1 MAAQMTQAD
10 FQVGIVGAGFSGI
23 VAALRLQESNRDSF
37 VILEQADAPGGTW
50 RDNTYPGCACDVPSN
65 LYSIS
70 TAPNPNW
77 SQAYSS
83 QAEILE
89 YLKRVIADHNLGSH
103 IRYNSD
109 VTQLEFLEREGFW
122 RITDRAGKVVTV
134 RSVIL
139 GMGPFSRPSWPTILG
154 LETYTGQRL
163 HTARWDHSID
173 LSGKRVGIIGTGASA
188 VQIVPEIAG
197 QVAHLTVFQRSA
209 AWIGD
214 RMNREI
220 DHAKQEQ
227 YQRLPW
233 LQALERNVLY
243 WVMELRGTLFTGN
256 KTVHNFVKSTSL
268 KKLEREVPDPE
279 LRGKLTPNYE
289 FGCKR
294 ILSSDDYLPCF
305 SRENVT
311 LETDAIF
318 EVTANGIRTANAQSG
333 PTLHEFDV
341 LICATG
347 FEVASIS
354 NDMKIIGLNGR
365 ELLSEWRERGAME
378 AYKGSSVAGFPN
390 LNFML
395 GPNTGLGHSS
405 MISIMEA
412 QANYIMGYTEL
423 LEQNANAYLDVKAE
437 IQREHNAQL
446 QTQFIGTVWASGC
459 KSWYINSSGKNTTL
473 YPRLVQ
479 AFRNR
484 TRGVNPLE
492 YELVKLS

>member
-1 MAAQMTQAD
+1 MGAD

-23 VAALRLQESNRDSF
+23 VAALRLQASNRNSF

-83 QAEILE
+83 QAEILQ
-89 YLKRVIADHNLGSH
+89 YLKRVIADHKLESH

-109 VTQLEFLEREGFW
+109 VIQLEFLEREGVW
-122 RITDRAGKVVTV
+122 RITDRAGKTVTV

-139 GMGPFSRPSWPTILG
+139 GMGPFSRPSWPEIPG
-154 LETYTGQRL
+154 LEHFTGKRL

-188 VQIVPEIAG
+188 VQIAPEIAG
-197 QVAHLTVFQRSA
+197 KVAHLTVFQRSA

-220 DHAKQEQ
+220 ESAKKDQ

-243 WVMELRGTLFTGN
+243 WVMEARGTLFTGN
-256 KTVHNFVKSTSL
+256 KTVHNFVKSGSL

-279 LRGKLTPNYE
+279 LRRKLTPNYE

-305 SRENVT
+305 SRKNVT
-311 LETDAIF
+311 LETDAIL
-318 EVTANGIRTANAQSG
+318 EVTANGIRTANAQSEQ
-333 PTLHEFDV
+333 TQHEFDV

-354 NDMKIIGLNGR
+354 NDMRIIGLNGR
-365 ELLSEWRERGAME
+365 ELLGEWRERGAME

-412 QANYIMGYTEL
+412 QANYIMGYTAL
-423 LEQNANAYLDVKAE
+423 LEQHANAYLDVKAE

-446 QTQFIGTVWASGC
+446 QTQFVGTVWASGC

-484 TRGVNPLE
+484 TRGVNSLE
-492 YELVKLS
+492 YELVNVS

>member
-1 MAAQMTQAD
+1 MDAQAVKAD

-23 VAALRLQESNRDSF
+23 VAALRLQESNRNSF
-37 VILEQADAPGGTW
+37 VILEQAASPGGTW

-77 SQAYSS
+77 SKAYSS

-89 YLKRVIADHNLGSH
+89 YLNRVIADHQLEPH

-109 VTQLEFLEREGFW
+109 VTQLEFFEREGIW
-122 RITDRAGKVVTV
+122 RITDRAGKTVTV

-139 GMGPFSRPSWPTILG
+139 GIGPFSRPSWPAIPG
-154 LETYTGQRL
+154 LETFTGKRL

-188 VQIVPEIAG
+188 VQIVPE
-197 QVAHLTVFQRSA
+197 VVSSVSHLTVFQRSA

-220 DHAKQEQ
+220 DRSKQEQ

-243 WVMELRGTLFTGN
+243 WIMEVRGNLFTGN
-256 KTVHNFVKSTSL
+256 KTIHNFFKSQSL
-268 KKLEREVPDPE
+268 KKLEREVLDPE
-279 LRGKLTPNYE
+279 LRRKLTPNYE

-305 SRENVT
+305 SRENIT
-311 LETDAIF
+311 LETDAIL
-318 EVTANGIRTANAQSG
+318 EITPNGIRTANTS
-333 PTLHEFDV
+333 HELDV

-354 NDMKIIGLNGR
+354 GEMRILGLKGR

-405 MISIMEA
+405 MLAIMEA
-412 QANYIMGYTEL
+412 QANYIMAYTQL
-423 LEQNANAYLDVKAE
+423 LERNANAYLDVKAE
-437 IQREHNAQL
+437 VQREHNAQL
-446 QTQFIGTVWASGC
+446 QTQFVGTVWASGC

-484 TRGVNPLE
+484 TRDVNPLE

>member
-1 MAAQMTQAD
+1 MAAE
-10 FQVGIVGAGFSGI
+10 FQVGIIGAGFSGV
-23 VAALRLQESNRDSF
+23 VAALRLKQSNRNSF
-37 VILEQADAPGGTW
+37 VILEQAASPGGTW

-70 TAPNPNW
+70 SVPNPNW

-83 QAEILE
+83 QSEILT
-89 YLKRVIADHNLGSH
+89 YLKRVIADHQLEAH

-109 VTQLEFLEREGFW
+109 VIQLEFLEREGVW
-122 RITDRAGKVVTV
+122 RITDRAGKTVTV

-139 GMGPFSRPSWPTILG
+139 GMGPFSRPSWPTIPG
-154 LETYTGQRL
+154 LETFTGKRL

-173 LSGKRVGIIGTGASA
+173 LNGKRVGIIGTGASA
-188 VQIVPEIAG
+188 VQIVPEIVS
-197 QVAHLTVFQRSA
+197 QVSHLTVFQRSA

-220 DHAKQEQ
+220 PGAKKEQ
-227 YQRLPW
+227 YRRLPW

-243 WVMELRGTLFTGN
+243 WVMELRGNLFTGN
-256 KTVHNFVKSTSL
+256 KTIYNFVKSQSL

-279 LRGKLTPNYE
+279 LRRKLTPNYG

-305 SRENVT
+305 GRENVT
-311 LETDAIF
+311 LETDAIL
-318 EVTANGIRTANAQSG
+318 EVTPNGIRTANTQ
-333 PTLHEFDV
+333 HEFDV
-341 LICATG
+341 LVCATG
-347 FEVASIS
+347 FEVASNS
-354 NDMKIIGLNGR
+354 GEMQIIGLNGR
-365 ELLSEWRERGAME
+365 ELLSEWRAQGNMQ
-378 AYKGSSVAGFPN
+378 AYKGSSVSGFPN

-405 MISIMEA
+405 MIAIMEA
-412 QANYIMGYTEL
+412 QANYIMGYTDL
-423 LEQNANAYLDVKAE
+423 LEQHANAFLDLKPEV
-437 IQREHNAQL
+437 QRDWNSQL
-446 QTQFIGTVWASGC
+446 QTQFVGTVWASGC

-479 AFRNR
+479 AFRQH
-484 TRGVNPLE
+484 TRDVNTLE
-492 YELVKLS
+492 YELVKRS

>member
-1 MAAQMTQAD
+1 MDARAD

-23 VAALRLQESNRDSF
+23 VAALRLQASNRNSF
-37 VILEQADAPGGTW
+37 VILEQAASPGGTW

-70 TAPNPNW
+70 SAPNPNW

-83 QAEILE
+83 QAEILA
-89 YLKRVIADHNLGSH
+89 YLQRVIADHKLEQY

-109 VTQLEFLEREGFW
+109 VTQLEFLEREGIW
-122 RITDRAGKVVTV
+122 RITDRAGKTVTV

-139 GMGPFSRPSWPTILG
+139 GMGPFSRPNWPQIPG
-154 LETYTGQRL
+154 LESFSGQIL
-163 HTARWDHSID
+163 HTARWDLSID

-188 VQIVPEIAG
+188 VQIVPEI
-197 QVAHLTVFQRSA
+197 VSSVSNLTVFQRSA

-220 DHAKQEQ
+220 DRAKQEQ

-233 LQALERNVLY
+233 LQAFERNVLY

-256 KTVHNFVKSTSL
+256 KTIHNFVKSQSL
-268 KKLEREVPDPE
+268 KKLEREVPNPE
-279 LRGKLTPNYE
+279 LRHKLTPNYE

-305 SRENVT
+305 SRKNVT
-311 LETDAIF
+311 LETDAIL
-318 EVTANGIRTANAQSG
+318 EVTQNGVRTANAQHG
-333 PTLHEFDV
+333 FDV

-354 NDMKIIGLNGR
+354 NHMKIIGLNGR
-365 ELLSEWRERGAME
+365 ELLSEWRERGRME
-378 AYKGSSVAGFPN
+378 AYKGSSVSGFPN

-412 QANYIMGYTEL
+412 QANYIMAYTDL
-423 LEQNANAYLDVKAE
+423 LERTANAYLDVKPE

-446 QTQFIGTVWASGC
+446 QTQFVGTVWASGC

-484 TRGVNPLE
+484 TRDVNPLE
-492 YELVKLS
+492 YELVKLT

>member
-1 MAAQMTQAD
+1 MGVD
-10 FQVGIVGAGFSGI
+10 FQVGIVGAGFSGV
-23 VAALRLQESNRDSF
+23 VAALRLQESIHNSF
-37 VILEQADAPGGTW
+37 VILEQASAPGGTW

-89 YLKRVIADHNLGSH
+89 YLKRVIADHKLEPH

-122 RITDRAGKVVTV
+122 RITDRAGKTVTV

-139 GMGPFSRPSWPTILG
+139 GMGPFSRPSWPEIPG
-154 LETYTGQRL
+154 LETYTGKRL

-188 VQIVPEIAG
+188 VQIVPEI
-197 QVAHLTVFQRSA
+197 VSSVSHLTVFQRSA

-220 DHAKQEQ
+220 PVAKKDQ

-243 WVMELRGTLFTGN
+243 WVMELRGNLFTGN
-256 KTVHNFVKSTSL
+256 KTIHNFVKSGSL

-279 LRGKLTPNYE
+279 LRRKLTPNYE

-305 SRENVT
+305 SRQNVT
-311 LETDAIF
+311 LETDAIL
-318 EVTANGIRTANAQSG
+318 EVTANGICTANAQ
-333 PTLHEFDV
+333 HEFDV

-347 FEVASIS
+347 FEVASII

-365 ELLSEWRERGAME
+365 ELLSEWRERGTME

-412 QANYIMGYTEL
+412 QANYIIGYTTL
-423 LEQNANAYLDVKAE
+423 LEQNANSYLNVKAD

-446 QTQFIGTVWASGC
+446 QTQFVGTVWASGC

-492 YELVKLS
+492 YELVKVS

>member
-1 MAAQMTQAD
+1 MGAD
-10 FQVGIVGAGFSGI
+10 FQVGIVGAGFSGV
-23 VAALRLQESNRDSF
+23 VAALRLKESNRNSF

-89 YLKRVIADHNLGSH
+89 YLKRVIADHNLGLH

-109 VTQLEFLEREGFW
+109 VVQLEFLEREGFW

-139 GMGPFSRPSWPTILG
+139 GMGPFSRPSWPTISG
-154 LETYTGQRL
+154 LDTYTGKRL

-188 VQIVPEIAG
+188 VQIVPEI
-197 QVAHLTVFQRSA
+197 VSSVSHLTVFQRSA

-220 DHAKQEQ
+220 ESAKQVQ

-256 KTVHNFVKSTSL
+256 KTVHNFVKSGSL

-279 LRGKLTPNYE
+279 LRRKLTPNYE

-311 LETDAIF
+311 LETDVIF
-318 EVTANGIRTANAQSG
+318 EVTANGIRTANAQHD
-333 PTLHEFDV
+333 LDV

-412 QANYIMGYTEL
+412 QANYIIGYTAL
-423 LEQNANAYLDVKAE
+423 LEQHANAYLDVKAE

-446 QTQFIGTVWASGC
+446 QTQFVGTVWASGC

>member
-1 MAAQMTQAD
+1 MTQAD
-10 FQVGIVGAGFSGI
+10 FQVGIVGAGFSGV
-23 VAALRLQESNRDSF
+23 VAALRLKQSNRNSF

-89 YLKRVIADHNLGSH
+89 YLKRVIADHNLGPH

-109 VTQLEFLEREGFW
+109 VVQLEFLEREGFW
-122 RITDRAGKVVTV
+122 RITDRAGKTVTV

-139 GMGPFSRPSWPTILG
+139 GMGPFSRPSWPEIPG
-154 LETYTGQRL
+154 LEHFTGKRL

-173 LSGKRVGIIGTGASA
+173 LGGKRVGIIGTGASA
-188 VQIVPEIAG
+188 VQIVPEI
-197 QVAHLTVFQRSA
+197 VSSVSHLTVFQRSA

-214 RMNREI
+214 RLNREI
-220 DHAKQEQ
+220 DHAKQTQ

-256 KTVHNFVKSTSL
+256 RTVHNFVKSGSL

-279 LRGKLTPNYE
+279 LRRKLTPNYE

-318 EVTANGIRTANAQSG
+318 EVTANGIRTANTQHD
-333 PTLHEFDV
+333 LDV

-365 ELLSEWRERGAME
+365 ELLSEWRERGTME
-378 AYKGSSVAGFPN
+378 AYKGSSVTGFPN

-412 QANYIMGYTEL
+412 QANYIIGYTAL
-423 LEQNANAYLDVKAE
+423 LERHANAYLDVKAD

-446 QTQFIGTVWASGC
+446 QTQFVGTVWASGC

>member
-1 MAAQMTQAD
+1 MAAPKRNAD
-10 FQVGIVGAGFSGI
+10 FQVGIVGAGFSGV
-23 VAALRLQESNRDSF
+23 VAALRLKQSNLNSF
-37 VILEQADAPGGTW
+37 VILEQAAAPGGTW

-70 TAPNPNW
+70 NAPNPNW

-83 QAEILE
+83 QTEILD
-89 YLKRVIADHNLGSH
+89 YLKRVIADHNLEPH

-109 VTQLEFLEREGFW
+109 VIQLEFLEREGFW
-122 RITDRAGKVVTV
+122 RITNRAGKTVMV

-139 GMGPFSRPSWPTILG
+139 GMGPFSRPSWPKIPG
-154 LETYTGQRL
+154 LESFTGKRL

-188 VQIVPEIAG
+188 VQIVPEIVSS
-197 QVAHLTVFQRSA
+197 VAHLTVFQRSA

-220 DHAKQEQ
+220 DSAKKEQ
-227 YQRLPW
+227 YQRFPW

-243 WVMELRGTLFTGN
+243 WVMEARGNLFTGN
-256 KTVHNFVKSTSL
+256 KTIHNFFKSQSL
-268 KKLEREVPDPE
+268 RKLEREVPNPE
-279 LRGKLTPNYE
+279 LRSKLTPNYE

-305 SRENVT
+305 GRENVT
-311 LETDAIF
+311 LETDAIL
-318 EVTANGIRTANAQSG
+318 EVTATGIRTANAQ
-333 PTLHEFDV
+333 HEFDV

-354 NDMKIIGLNGR
+354 NDMKIIGLGGR
-365 ELLSEWRERGAME
+365 ELLSEWRERGTME
-378 AYKGSSVAGFPN
+378 AYKGSSVSGFPN

-412 QANYIMGYTEL
+412 QANYIMGYTQL
-423 LEQNANAYLDVKAE
+423 LEQNANAYLDVKLE

-446 QTQFIGTVWASGC
+446 QTQFVGTVWASGC

>member
-1 MAAQMTQAD
+1 MTQAD

-23 VAALRLQESNRDSF
+23 VAALRLQESNHNSF

-83 QAEILE
+83 QGEILE
-89 YLKRVIADHNLGSH
+89 YLKRVIADHNLEQY

-109 VTQLEFLEREGFW
+109 VTQLEFLEREGIW
-122 RITDRAGKVVTV
+122 RITDRAGKTVTV

-139 GMGPFSRPSWPTILG
+139 GMGPFSRPSWPEIPG
-154 LETYTGQRL
+154 LEHFTGKRL

-197 QVAHLTVFQRSA
+197 KISHLTVFQRSA

-220 DHAKQEQ
+220 DSAKQEQ

-256 KTVHNFVKSTSL
+256 KTVHNFVKSGSL
-268 KKLEREVPDPE
+268 KKLEREVPDLE
-279 LRGKLTPNYE
+279 LRRKLTPNYE

-311 LETDAIF
+311 LETDAIL
-318 EVTANGIRTANAQSG
+318 EVTANGIRTGNAQ
-333 PTLHEFDV
+333 HDFDV

-365 ELLSEWRERGAME
+365 ELLSGWRERGAME

-412 QANYIMGYTEL
+412 QANYIIGYTAL
-423 LEQNANAYLDVKAE
+423 LEQHANAYLDVKPE

-446 QTQFIGTVWASGC
+446 QTQFVGTVWASGC
-459 KSWYINSSGKNTTL
+459 KSWYINSGGKNTTL

-492 YELVKLS
+492 YELVNVS

>member
-1 MAAQMTQAD
+1 MDARAD

-23 VAALRLQESNRDSF
+23 VAALRLQESRRNSF
-37 VILEQADAPGGTW
+37 VILEQAVAPGGTW

-70 TAPNPNW
+70 TVPNPNW

-83 QAEILE
+83 QSEILQ
-89 YLKRVIADHNLGSH
+89 YLKRVIVDHNLEQH

-109 VTQLEFLEREGFW
+109 VTQLEFLEREGIW

-139 GMGPFSRPSWPTILG
+139 GMGPFSRPSWPEIPG
-154 LETYTGQRL
+154 LETFTGKRL

-188 VQIVPEIAG
+188 VQIVPEI
-197 QVAHLTVFQRSA
+197 VSSVSHLTVFQRSA

-220 DHAKQEQ
+220 PSTKKEQ
-227 YQRLPW
+227 YQRRPW

-256 KTVHNFVKSTSL
+256 KTVHNLVKSISL

-279 LRGKLTPNYE
+279 LRHKLTPNYE

-305 SRENVT
+305 SRQNVT
-311 LETDAIF
+311 LETDAIL
-318 EVTANGIRTANAQSG
+318 EVTANGIRTANTQSG
-333 PTLHEFDV
+333 QTLHEFDV

-378 AYKGSSVAGFPN
+378 AYKGSSVTGFPN

-423 LEQNANAYLDVKAE
+423 LEQHANAYLDVKPE

-446 QTQFIGTVWASGC
+446 QTQFVGTVWASGC

-492 YELVKLS
+492 YELVKPS

>member
-1 MAAQMTQAD
+1 MDARAIKPD
-10 FQVGIVGAGFSGI
+10 FQIGIVGAGFSGV
-23 VAALRLQESNRDSF
+23 VAALRLKESNRNSF
-37 VILEQADAPGGTW
+37 VILEQAASPGGTW
-50 RDNTYPGCACDVPSN
+50 RENTYPGCACDVPSN

-70 TAPNPNW
+70 SAPNPNW
-77 SQAYSS
+77 SQAYSG
-83 QAEILE
+83 QAEILD
-89 YLKRVIADHNLGSH
+89 YLKRVIADHKLELH

-109 VTQLEFLEREGFW
+109 VTQLEFLEGQGIW
-122 RITDRAGKVVTV
+122 CITDRVGKVVTV

-139 GMGPFSRPSWPTILG
+139 GMGPFSRPSWPEIPG
-154 LETYTGQRL
+154 LETFTGKRL
-163 HTARWDHSID
+163 HTARWDHNID

-197 QVAHLTVFQRSA
+197 KVSRLTVFQRSA

-220 DHAKQEQ
+220 PGVKKEQ

-233 LQALERNVLY
+233 LQTLERNVLY
-243 WVMELRGTLFTGN
+243 WVMELRGHLFTGN
-256 KTVHNFVKSTSL
+256 KTIHNFVKSISL
-268 KKLEREVPDPE
+268 KKLEREVADPE
-279 LRGKLTPNYE
+279 LRRKLTPTYE

-305 SRENVT
+305 GRENVT
-311 LETDAIF
+311 LETDAIL
-318 EVTANGIRTANAQSG
+318 EVTPNGIRTANAQ
-333 PTLHEFDV
+333 HEFDV

-365 ELLSEWRERGAME
+365 ELLSEWRERGTME

-405 MISIMEA
+405 MIAIMEA
-412 QANYIMGYTEL
+412 QANYIMGYTDL
-423 LEQNANAYLDVKAE
+423 LERNANAYLNVKAE
-437 IQREHNAQL
+437 IQRQHNTQL
-446 QTQFIGTVWASGC
+446 QTQFVGTVWASGC

>member
-1 MAAQMTQAD
+1 MDARAVKAD

-23 VAALRLQESNRDSF
+23 VVALRLKQSNRNSF
-37 VILEQADAPGGTW
+37 VILEQAASPGGTW

-83 QAEILE
+83 QAEILT
-89 YLKRVIADHNLGSH
+89 YLKRVIVDHQLESH

-109 VTQLEFLEREGFW
+109 VITLEFLESEGIW
-122 RITDRAGKVVTV
+122 RITDRAGKTVTV

-139 GMGPFSRPSWPTILG
+139 GMGPFSRPSWPAIPG
-154 LETYTGQRL
+154 LETFTGKRL

-188 VQIVPEIAG
+188 VQIVPEI
-197 QVAHLTVFQRSA
+197 VSSVSHLTVFQRSA

-220 DHAKQEQ
+220 PSIKQEQ
-227 YQRLPW
+227 YERLPW

-256 KTVHNFVKSTSL
+256 KTIHNFVKSTSL

-279 LRGKLTPNYE
+279 LRRKLTPNYE

-305 SRENVT
+305 SRKNVT
-311 LETDAIF
+311 LETDAIL
-318 EVTANGIRTANAQSG
+318 EVTPNGIRTANAQ
-333 PTLHEFDV
+333 HEFDV

-354 NDMKIIGLNGR
+354 NDMRIIGLNGR
-365 ELLSEWRERGAME
+365 ELLSEWRERGTME
-378 AYKGSSVAGFPN
+378 AYKGSSISGFPN

-412 QANYIMGYTEL
+412 QANYIMAYTEL
-423 LEQNANAYLDVKAE
+423 LEQNANAYLDVKPE

-446 QTQFIGTVWASGC
+446 QTQFVGTVWASGC

-484 TRGVNPLE
+484 TRDVNSLE
-492 YELVKLS
+492 YELVKLT

>member
-1 MAAQMTQAD
+1 MDARAD

-23 VAALRLQESNRDSF
+23 VAALRLQASNRNSF
-37 VILEQADAPGGTW
+37 VILEQATSPGGTW

-70 TAPNPNW
+70 TDPNPNW
-77 SQAYSS
+77 PQAYSS
-83 QAEILE
+83 QSEILA
-89 YLKRVIADHNLGSH
+89 YLKRVIADHQLESH
-103 IRYNSD
+103 IRYNSG
-109 VTQLEFLEREGFW
+109 VKRLEFLEREGIW

-139 GMGPFSRPSWPTILG
+139 GMGPFSRPSWPEIPG
-154 LETYTGQRL
+154 LETFTGKRL
-163 HTARWDHSID
+163 HTARWDDSIN
-173 LSGKRVGIIGTGASA
+173 LIGKRVGIIGTGASA

-197 QVAHLTVFQRSA
+197 NVAHLAVFQRSA

-214 RMNREI
+214 RMNHEI
-220 DHAKQEQ
+220 DRAKQEQ

-243 WVMELRGTLFTGN
+243 WIMELRGNLFTGN
-256 KTVHNFVKSTSL
+256 KTIHHFFKSQSL

-279 LRGKLTPNYE
+279 LRHKLTPNYE

-311 LETDAIF
+311 LETDAIL
-318 EVTANGIRTANAQSG
+318 EITANGIRTANTQSG
-333 PTLHEFDV
+333 KTLHEFDV

-354 NDMKIIGLNGR
+354 NDMQIIGLNGR

-378 AYKGSSVAGFPN
+378 AYKGSSVTGFPN

-412 QANYIMGYTEL
+412 QANYIMAYTQL
-423 LEQNANAYLDVKAE
+423 LEQDANAYLNLKPE
-437 IQREHNAQL
+437 IQREHNSQL
-446 QTQFIGTVWASGC
+446 QTQFVGTVWASGC

-473 YPRLVQ
+473 YPRLLQ

-484 TRGVNPLE
+484 TKDVNSLE
-492 YELVKLS
+492 YERVKLS